1 MPISQTPLRF
11 LRHAERIEPDKTA
24 VVCGSVRLSYT
35 AYADRVRRL
44 TGALAELGVD
54 RGDRVAYLG
63 LNCHRLLELYYAVP
77 ARAAILSPL
86 NVRLT
91 EPELLFILQDLEA
104 KLLVTDSVLRPMAE
118 RLAAQYDVR
127 VLYLGGDERPEGWLD
142 YEQLLAQAV
151 PRDYLAEEIDEQDV
165 AEIFYTSGTTGRP
178 KGVMLTHRNLHQH
191 AMSVIAS
198 APIYPDEVQLVG
210 TVPLFHVNGWGSP
223 QFIVAMAG
231 TQVVTSRFDP
241 AEFFRIVEQEKVTLA
256 YLVPTMLAAV
266 LNSPLRSQ
274 HDLRSLR
281 RITIGGA
288 PPPAAMIREA
298 RDALGAACSV
308 GYGLSETC
316 PVLTL
321 ANVKD
326 SLKDVP
332 DEEQYRLRSLT
343 GLPILGA
350 ELRVVDASGEEVARD
365 GASVGEIWARGDMVS
380 PGYWRRPEETA
391 QVFVDGWFHTGDMAV
406 VEPSGYLRIVD
417 RKKDVIISGGEN
429 ISSVEVEDAIYTHP
443 AVMEAAVVAKP
454 HERWGEVPVA
464 FITLRPGASL
474 QSEELREHL
483 RGKIAGFKI
492 PHEVRILPELPK
504 TGTGKVVKTRLREA
518 AREGS

>member
-1 MPISQTPLRF
+1 MPVPQTPLRF

-24 VVCGSVRLSYT
+24 IVCGSVRLT
-35 AYADRVRRL
+35 FREYAHRVRQL
-44 TGALAELGVD
+44 TGALSGLGVG

-77 ARAAILSPL
+77 ACAAILSPL

-104 KLLVTDSVLRPMAE
+104 KLLVTDRFLKPMAE
-118 RLAAQYDVR
+118 RLAAQFDVR
-127 VLYLGGDERPEGWLD
+127 VIYLGADDAPAGWLD
-142 YEQLLAQAV
+142 YEELLAQAT
-151 PRDYLAEEIDEQDV
+151 PRDFLAEEIDEQEV

-198 APIYPDEVQLVG
+198 GPVYPDEVQLVG

-223 QFIVAMAG
+223 QFLVAMAG

-241 AEFFRIVEQEKVTLA
+241 EDFFRLVHQERVTLA
-256 YLVPTMLAAV
+256 YLVPTMLAAI

-274 HDLRSLR
+274 YDLGSLR

-288 PPPAAMIREA
+288 PPPSAMIREA
-298 RDALGAACSV
+298 HDELGVDCSV

-316 PVLTL
+316 PVLSLAVIKETL
-321 ANVKD
+321 KTA
-326 SLKDVP
+326 P
-332 DEEQYRLRSLT
+332 EAEQYRLRALT

-350 ELRVVDASGEEVARD
+350 ELRVMGEEGEEVAHD
-365 GASVGEIWARGDMVS
+365 GVSVGEIWARGDMIS

-391 QVFVDGWFHTGDMAV
+391 TVFVDGWFHTGDMAV
-406 VEPSGYLRIVD
+406 VEPNGYLRIVD

-454 HERWGEVPVA
+454 HARWGEVPVA
-464 FITLRPGASL
+464 FVVLRPGAAL
-474 QSEELREHL
+474 QPEELREHL
-483 RGKIAGFKI
+483 RGRIANFKI

-504 TGTGKVVKTRLREA
+504 TGTGKVVKTSLRETA
-518 AREGS
+518 KQA